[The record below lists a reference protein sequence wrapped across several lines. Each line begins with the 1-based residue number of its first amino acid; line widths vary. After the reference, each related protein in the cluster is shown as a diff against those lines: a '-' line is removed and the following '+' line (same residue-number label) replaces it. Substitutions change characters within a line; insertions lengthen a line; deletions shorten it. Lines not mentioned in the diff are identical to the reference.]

1 MTQITPENKLKAVK
15 KFLAVKNSSI
25 HKDAVYVTIAREFDI
40 SVASLYNYA
49 QDYIQGGEKRLL
61 EKSKTDADIRE
72 RRIAAYLDKLRDIDI
87 KAMLFEL
94 PAQELRVVIDQAKI
108 ELAEEMPGEVS
119 QQEYEPAVVD
129 RIIHLQL
136 NEVIA
141 EWSEEEK
148 TFLRDQRIAVNTYAC
163 QVGEYRKEVEQ
174 LLDPK
179 FVSLQTQYRIRR
191 KELRDIIN
199 QRCMKADE
207 LDNELKNIKNDE
219 ELLELNRE
227 MAEVQQ
233 SNITSRAAQ
242 IALYKLTVGREVQQQ
257 RKEQYERTKEERQKK
272 YTLINEQKFI
282 KIAEGLLN
290 SDDYHELILG
300 ICALTGRRTIEV
312 AKIGVFGVNDDE
324 SMIFSG
330 QAKKRTEEAENKVYT
345 IPVLGTPR
353 KIIEAH
359 NRLKILLEKNGFD
372 EDDSN
377 KSFNNRLFT
386 KNERVASMKNVLFS
400 PIYPDQTEEKD
411 TNLRAIYASI
421 CYRLFKPQMGF
432 RAYTAMILNHENMA
446 SAESYDRY
454 ESFEGE
460 DNEE

>member
-1 MTQITPENKLKAVK
+1 M
-15 KFLAVKNSSI
+15 
-25 HKDAVYVTIAREFDI
+25 
-40 SVASLYNYA
+40 
-49 QDYIQGGEKRLL
+49 
-61 EKSKTDADIRE
+61 
-72 RRIAAYLDKLRDIDI
+72 
-87 KAMLFEL
+87 
-94 PAQELRVVIDQAKI
+94 
-108 ELAEEMPGEVS
+108 
-119 QQEYEPAVVD
+119 
-129 RIIHLQL
+129 
-136 NEVIA
+136 
-141 EWSEEEK
+141 
-148 TFLRDQRIAVNTYAC
+148 
-163 QVGEYRKEVEQ
+163 
-174 LLDPK
+174 
-179 FVSLQTQYRIRR
+179 
-191 KELRDIIN
+191 
-199 QRCMKADE
+199 
-207 LDNELKNIKNDE
+207 
-219 ELLELNRE
+219 
-227 MAEVQQ
+227 
-233 SNITSRAAQ
+233 
-242 IALYKLTVGREVQQQ
+242 
-257 RKEQYERTKEERQKK
+257 
-272 YTLINEQKFI
+272 
-282 KIAEGLLN
+282 
-290 SDDYHELILG
+290 
-300 ICALTGRRTIEV
+300 